1 MKNRKIRLYYGAF
14 LSVFTVIVG
23 ILFIVQVVGV
33 YLDDA
38 FTRDMV
44 AERLFPISIPF
55 YFWIAAIIAGYVLSE
70 VYPSEERVVNK
81 VSERVTRNRLVSRIP
96 SGSGDEYL
104 KDYSVVVRERKNR
117 TVAFTVCGIVT
128 LICAVFCAVYVFNG
142 AYFSTSQVNTSMLN
156 MLINVGPWLLV
167 GFASCIFM
175 TLYEKYSLN
184 REIGGIKTLMKKYRG
199 NPVVQSAQVVNPTW
213 LKIKT
218 ALASKYAVWGIRGA
232 VCVFGVT
239 FVLLGIFNNGV
250 RDVLIKAINICMECI
265 GLG

>member
-44 AERLFPISIPF
+44 AERLFPI
-55 YFWIAAIIAGYVLSE
+55 
-70 VYPSEERVVNK
+70 
-81 VSERVTRNRLVSRIP
+81 SRIP

-199 NPVVQSAQVVNPTW
+199 NPVVQSAKVVNPTW